1 MEEIDLELA
10 DEELEKLQVQLKSLE
25 QVVNDL
31 QNDLLTNL
39 PNFLRF
45 WKNKWTSFWTI
56 MIIMLVVFCYEI
68 KLRFSL
74 VGNFVLLTKMRLFI

>member
-45 WKNKWTSFWTI
+45 WKNK
-56 MIIMLVVFCYEI
+56 
-68 KLRFSL
+68 
-74 VGNFVLLTKMRLFI
+74 

>member
-45 WKNKWTSFWTI
+45 WENKWNSFWTI
-56 MIIMLVVFCYEI
+56 MIIMLVVFYYEI
-68 KLRFSL
+68 KLRLSL
-74 VGNFVLLTKMRLFI
+74 VDIFVLFTKMRLFM

>member
-45 WKNKWTSFWTI
+45 
-56 MIIMLVVFCYEI
+56 
-68 KLRFSL
+68 
-74 VGNFVLLTKMRLFI
+74 

>member
-68 KLRFSL
+68 KLRSSL
-74 VGNFVLLTKMRLFI
+74 VKNFVLFTKMRFFI

>member
-68 KLRFSL
+68 KLRSSL
-74 VGNFVLLTKMRLFI
+74 VENFVLFTKMRFFI